1 MRQKCVLSGQL
12 ANNPAAALFRCFWVP
27 CVQCALF
34 GMLESIRILHWSYQ
48 CFMPLCGS
56 AIWKGEEPWHDLL
69 LSQTHH
75 QRWSNIPFWIR
86 SMSIPFILRLSL
98 SLACFAP
105 YQDWLT
111 DYIILYIY
119 MPHTNP
125 YHIGTGPSGLQTEPS
140 CFSWF
145 CQWAG
150 LTDVAWMWHVIKP
163 WKIHQFLIGKPW

>member
-119 MPHTNP
+119 IYAPYQSIPHR
-125 YHIGTGPSGLQTEPS
+125 HGPHGFADRAIVLQLVLPMGRTHRCGL
-140 CFSWF
+140 
-145 CQWAG
+145 
-150 LTDVAWMWHVIKP
+150 DVACYQAMENPPI
-163 WKIHQFLIGKPW
+163 FNR